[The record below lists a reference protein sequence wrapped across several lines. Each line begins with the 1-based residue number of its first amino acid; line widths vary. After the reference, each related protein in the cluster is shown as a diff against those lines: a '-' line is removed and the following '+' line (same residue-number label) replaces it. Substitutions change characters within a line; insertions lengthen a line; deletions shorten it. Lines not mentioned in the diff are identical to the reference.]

1 MKKCTAI
8 VLILSLLIFSLAGC
22 QKPWDD
28 PSLSEEDRAI
38 RKASDP
44 IVMKQYG
51 VKDLSSFS
59 IDISKNIGDEIWV
72 TYTFCLY
79 GYSTGESARVYLSRE
94 DYSVVETKFDTP
106 EYSPFLSLVTE
117 KQVQDAAAK
126 LAEQAAPYGDDTP
139 TYYYQLQDGVLSLC
153 VEVIEDLEPT
163 EEQIKQGLGGCN
175 VDHKHH
181 MFREII
187 YSPT

>member
-51 VKDLSSFS
+51 VKELSSFS

-126 LAEQAAPYGDDTP
+126 LDEKVAPYGDDTP

-163 EEQIKQGLGGCN
+163 PEQIKQGLGGCN

-181 MFREII
+181 KFREII